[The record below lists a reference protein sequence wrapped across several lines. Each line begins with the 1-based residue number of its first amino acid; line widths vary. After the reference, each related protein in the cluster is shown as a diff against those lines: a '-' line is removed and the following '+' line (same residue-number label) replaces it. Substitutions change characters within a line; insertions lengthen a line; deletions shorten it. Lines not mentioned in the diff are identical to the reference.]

1 MKATL
6 AIKKPSIK
14 KTCIR
19 NQIIMKTLKLL
30 LFAFIITLTSCNI
43 IFNNDDDYDFTY
55 ETIVTE
61 LPVNLENIKSSFDD
75 YNSNLPYPAFSHGIY
90 FSTNRNSSGNNFDII
105 HKSMDISYHAKD
117 DILNISFVSDMSS
130 NNAYTNKVLETINS
144 DFDEFGPFYFFGDE
158 AFEYFFYANN
168 QSGNFDIKYAS
179 SKKLDFGT
187 YNAKEIINEPKSFV
201 SINSDYDDMYPCI
214 FNGNKSL
221 VFCSN
226 REMGIFNIYES
237 TFTEDAI
244 NPNYQSVITQEIIKV
259 NALSSDFND
268 KCPFVSGN
276 IMVFTSDR
284 EGGYGGFDLYFSQYL
299 NGKWSQPQNLG
310 EKINSAYDEYR
321 PIIVPFGEFDDT
333 MLIFSSNKPGGKG
346 GFDLYAARTK
356 TLPKPDSY

>member
-1 MKATL
+1 MDATL
-6 AIKKPSIK
+6 IIKKLSVK
-14 KTCIR
+14 KTDVR
-19 NQIIMKTLKLL
+19 NQIIMKTLKIL
-30 LFAFIITLTSCNI
+30 LFAFIITLTSCNK
-43 IFNNDDDYDFTY
+43 IFTKNDDFTY

-61 LPVNLENIKSSFDD
+61 LPVNLENINSTFDD
-75 YNSNLPYPAFSHGIY
+75 YNSNLPYPGFRYGIY

-105 HKSMDISYHAKD
+105 HKSMDISYHPKD
-117 DILNISFVSDMSS
+117 DILNISFVSDMDS
-130 NNAYTNKVLETINS
+130 NNEYDNKVLETINT
-144 DFDEFGPFYFFGDE
+144 DFDEFGPFYFSGDD
-158 AFEYFFYANN
+158 AFDYFFYANN
-168 QSGNFDIKYAS
+168 ESGNFDIKYAS

-187 YNAKEIINEPKSFV
+187 YNATGIINEPKSFV
-201 SINSDYDDMYPCI
+201 SINSGYDDMYPCI

-226 REMGIFNIYES
+226 REKGVFNIYET
-237 TFTEDAI
+237 TFKEDAI
-244 NPNYQSVITQEIIKV
+244 NPNYQSAISQEITKV

-268 KCPFVSGN
+268 KCPFVVGN

-310 EKINSAYDEYR
+310 DKINSEYDEYR

-356 TLPKPDSY
+356 SLPRLDSY

>member
-1 MKATL
+1 
-6 AIKKPSIK
+6 
-14 KTCIR
+14 
-19 NQIIMKTLKLL
+19 MKTLKIL
-30 LFAFIITLTSCNI
+30 LFAFIITLTSCI
-43 IFNNDDDYDFTY
+43 KIFNKDDDYDFTY

-61 LPVNLENIKSSFDD
+61 LPVNLENINSTFDD
-75 YNSNLPYPAFSHGIY
+75 YNSNLPYPGFRQGIY

-105 HKSMDISYHAKD
+105 HKSLDISYHPKD
-117 DILNISFVSDMSS
+117 DILNISFVSDMNS
-130 NNAYTNKVLETINS
+130 NNEYANKVLETINS
-144 DFDEFGPFYFFGDE
+144 EFDEFGPFYFFSDE

-168 QSGNFDIKYAS
+168 ESGDFDIKYAS
-179 SKKLDFGT
+179 TKKLDFGT
-187 YNAKEIINEPKSFV
+187 YSAKKIINEPKSFV
-201 SINSDYDDMYPCI
+201 SINSGYDDMYPCI
-214 FNGNKSL
+214 FSGNKSL

-237 TFTEDAI
+237 TFKEDAI
-244 NPNYQSVITQEIIKV
+244 NPNYQSAITQEIIKV

-268 KCPFVSGN
+268 KCPFVLGN

-310 EKINSAYDEYR
+310 DKINSEYDEYR

-356 TLPKPDSY
+356 TLPKLDSY